1 MAWFALGVI
10 GVILL
15 WLGARAF
22 VNADPRLLAKGIRIA
37 GALICGGLAVFFL
50 IRGRID
56 AALMLG
62 IAAGASLGYL
72 PRGLSSF
79 AGLFGKGGRFGG
91 RGLGSGWSRARTGYD
106 AGANDASSAAGQ
118 QSSVETAWLRM
129 RLDHAT
135 GRMDGDILQ
144 GAHAGSRLSALS
156 FENVIALLRE
166 CRAADNQSAAVLEA
180 YLDRMAGEDWRER
193 AAAQPGG
200 GGGAGEA
207 KPGSTMARDQ
217 AYQILGLK
225 PGATAEAIKA
235 AHRRL
240 MKKFHPDQGGSTHL
254 AAQINQAKDLL
265 LGE

>member
-1 MAWFALGVI
+1 MAWFGLGVI

-22 VNADPRLLAKGIRIA
+22 VNADPRMLAKGIKIA
-37 GALICGGLAVFFL
+37 AASVCGILAVFFL

-56 AALMLG
+56 AALMMAFL
-62 IAAGASLGYL
+62 AGAPLGYL
-72 PRGLSSF
+72 PRGLSIF
-79 AGLFGKGGRFGG
+79 TGLFGKGGRFGG

-106 AGANDASSAAGQ
+106 AGPADGAAGSGQ
-118 QSSVETAWLRM
+118 QSSVETSWLRM

-135 GRMDGDILQ
+135 GRMDGEVLQ
-144 GAHAGSRLSALS
+144 GSHAGSRLSSLS
-156 FENVIALLRE
+156 FGTLIALLDE
-166 CRAADNQSAAVLEA
+166 CRAADNQSAALLEA

-193 AAAQPGG
+193 AAAQA
-200 GGGAGEA
+200 GGASGPEM
-207 KPGSTMARDQ
+207 KPGSAMARDQ
-217 AYQILGLK
+217 AYEILGLK
-225 PGATAEAIKA
+225 PGATAEAIRA

-265 LGE
+265 LDE